1 MGEVLSTENNKQKLC
16 LHFNLKQ
23 MADKERLTQIMLVT
37 TINRQ
42 RIRVYTKLRIEPKF
56 WNKSHHRCNTD
67 ISTSMRERMRLKDIN
82 RQLNQLVNMVF
93 QADVK
98 LAEQGKYLSQ
108 PAIRSI
114 VENGHP
120 VNQNITTPI
129 SQLYR
134 QVDEYLK
141 YLNRRGKRGIEST
154 QKAYYTA
161 LKRLENY
168 CTVQKLS
175 IKTFDDFDKK
185 FFDGFSDYLS
195 TNPYRKGGGCKQY
208 TRNTVV
214 NTLKVIK
221 NLLHRAYDNEW
232 TDNNYFQKV
241 QTILP
246 SDACEKVYLD
256 EEEIKKLSNLKLPD
270 TYERNIRDMF
280 VVACYTA
287 LRISDIQKLNE
298 AVIRD
303 GVISLYQ
310 TKTKEQVEIPVLKE
324 IAPLIEYYR
333 IHGFPSINIC
343 KANETI
349 KKLAKRCGICQDIS
363 YREHRG
369 GSTNVCTQPKY
380 QLISFHT
387 ARRSCITNLY
397 KRGYPINYI
406 MTLSGHRS
414 IQAFQ
419 RYMRATSKELMSS
432 FVSLLKKERAL

>member
-1 MGEVLSTENNKQKLC
+1 MGERLFTGSNKLKLC

-56 WNKSHHRCNTD
+56 WDRSYHRCNTE
-67 ISTSMRERMRLKDIN
+67 IPMSMRERKRLKQIN
-82 RQLNQLVNMVF
+82 HQLNKLVSMVS
-93 QADVK
+93 QADIK

-108 PAIRSI
+108 PVIRSI
-114 VENGHP
+114 VEDKCT
-120 VNQNITTPI
+120 VRQSITTPI
-129 SQLYR
+129 SLLYK
-134 QVDEYLK
+134 QVDEYQK
-141 YLNRRGKRGIEST
+141 HLNRRGKRGIGST
-154 QKAYYTA
+154 QKTYYTA

-168 CTVQKLS
+168 CMAHKLS
-175 IKTFDDFDKK
+175 VRSFDDFDKK
-185 FFDGFSDYLS
+185 FFDGFSDYLY
-195 TNPYRKGGGCKQY
+195 TNTYQKGFQRKLY
-208 TRNTVV
+208 TQNTVV

-232 TDNNYFQKV
+232 TENNYFQKV
-241 QTILP
+241 QTILS
-246 SDACEKVYLD
+246 SDVSEQVYLN
-256 EEEIKKLSNLKLPD
+256 EKEIRKLSNLKLPLPH
-270 TYERNIRDMF
+270 ERSIRDMF

-310 TKTKEQVEIPVLKE
+310 TKTKEQVEIPILKE
-324 IAPLIEYYR
+324 IAPLIEHYHT
-333 IHGFPSINIC
+333 HGFPSINIC

-349 KKLAKRCGICQDIS
+349 KELAKRCGISQDIS

-369 GSTNVCTQPKY
+369 GSTSICTRPKW

-414 IQAFQ
+414 VQAFQ
-419 RYMRATSKELMSS
+419 RYMKATSKELMRN
-432 FVSLLKKERAL
+432 FVTLLKKEHAL